1 MQPVEK
7 VLKLM
12 AETILEN
19 DPKYLMRVSDDS
31 VIEAT
36 FIFTRVMISKM
47 FEAQVNEGLPLDMR
61 KREAEQAAERIAA
74 MVGYFTRMDKN
85 KIKEKYVD

>member
-1 MQPVEK
+1 MQPIEK
-7 VLKLM
+7 VLKVM

-19 DPKYLMRVSDDS
+19 DPQYLMHVNNDAIID
-31 VIEAT
+31 IT

-47 FEAQVNEGLPLDMR
+47 FEAQVNEGLSYEMR
-61 KREAEQAAERIAA
+61 KREAEQAAERVAA
-74 MVGYFTRMDKN
+74 MVGYFTRIDKN